1 MKTKYIVAAVLGAML
16 TLSSCVK
23 DLDALP
29 LNETDVTS
37 ETAYND
43 TVESYLTGLAKLY
56 NTMSSHEVSYVSVN
70 DAGASQITR
79 AFFVCQEA
87 TTDACKVAWKNDSWT
102 DTMNTNTWTDADND
116 AVFGVFFRSIQSISF
131 CNEFLRQTTDEALD
145 NRGVSS
151 SVKAKIQEFRAE
163 ARVIRAWYYW
173 MAMDVFGS
181 VPFATEKDKVGIEPP
196 MQASSDK
203 IYEYIVK
210 ELEDLASDSSAL
222 PAARSNYPRMDKGS
236 ALGLL
241 ARIYLNAETYKGEPE
256 WLKAKQTCERIF
268 SLGYDL
274 CGNYADLFRGDNGEN
289 PEALKEFLFA
299 IPFDNK
305 NQQSY
310 GGTTV
315 LTAGAIASTDTTLIE
330 ENGVKKSINGNS
342 AGWGGPRIDG
352 FYVERYFNVKN
363 ANFETGEYECED
375 NRGKMFWIKG
385 REGNGYMPTH
395 DEVYLFQYGW
405 TCLKFNDIPADPVK
419 AKSYQDI
426 NTFSNIDLP
435 VIRLGEIYLIYAE
448 ACVRLGQDVTLA
460 QNKMDDLAVRT
471 GVAPIVLPQSWSNEA
486 RDMFVA
492 ERARELMWESCRRT
506 DLIRYDLFCSSEYLW
521 PFKGGESRVG
531 TSFGEH
537 MKVFAIPSKQLEANP
552 NLHNP
557 DGYGKVAEDKTEDD
571 TEDKTEGDTEAN

>member
-87 TTDACKVAWKNDSWT
+87 TTDACKVAWGNDSWT
-102 DTMNTNTWTDADND
+102 RAMNTNTWTDADND

-131 CNEFLRQTTDEALD
+131 CNEFLRQTTDAKLD
-145 NRGVSS
+145 ARGCSS
-151 SVKAKIQEFRAE
+151 AVKAKVAEFRAE

-173 MAMDVFGS
+173 MAMDVFGA
-181 VPFATEKDKVGIEPP
+181 VPFATEKDAVGTDAPL
-196 MQASSDK
+196 QAPSNE
-203 IYEYIVK
+203 IYNYIVS

-222 PAARSNYPRMDKGS
+222 PAARSNYPRLDKGS

-256 WLKAKQTCERIF
+256 WLKAKQTCDRIF
-268 SLGYDL
+268 LMGYDL
-274 CGNYADLFRGDNGEN
+274 CENYADLFRGDNGEN
-289 PEALKEFLFA
+289 ADAYNEFLFA

-310 GGTTV
+310 GGTTL
-315 LTAGAIASTDTTLIE
+315 LTAGAIAATDIK
-330 ENGVKKSINGNS
+330 NDGSINGNT

-352 FYVERYFNVKN
+352 DYVERFFNVRN
-363 ANFETGEYECED
+363 ANFETGEYECDD

-385 REGNGYMPTH
+385 RLGEGKMPTNN
-395 DEVYLFQYGW
+395 EVYNFQYGW
-405 TCLKFNDIPADPVK
+405 TCLKFNDIPHDQTKDTFK
-419 AKSYQDI
+419 AIS
-426 NTFSNIDLP
+426 TFSNIDLP

-448 ACVRLGQDVTLA
+448 ACVRLGEGSSA
-460 QNKMDDLAVRT
+460 QGKMNDLALRT
-471 GVAPIVLPQSWSNEA
+471 GVPALELPQSWSDEA

-506 DLIRYDLFCSSEYLW
+506 DLIRYDLFCSKEYLW

-531 TSFGEH
+531 SDFPEYK
-537 MKVFAIPSKQLEANP
+537 KVFAIPSKQLEANP

-557 DGYGKVAEDKTEDD
+557 EGYSAAAEENK
-571 TEDKTEGDTEAN
+571 

>member
-43 TVESYLTGLAKLY
+43 TIESYLTGLAKLY
-56 NTMSSHEVSYVSVN
+56 NTMSSHEVSYVTVN

-87 TTDACKVAWKNDSWT
+87 TTDACKVAWGDDSWT
-102 DTMNTNTWTDADND
+102 RAMNTNTWTDADND

-131 CNEFLRQTTDEALD
+131 CNEFLRQTTDAKLD
-145 NRGVSS
+145 DRGVSS
-151 SVKAKIQEFRAE
+151 GVKAKIQEFRAE

-173 MAMDVFGS
+173 MAMDVFGA
-181 VPFATEKDKVGIEPP
+181 VPFVTEKDKVGIEAPK
-196 MQASSDK
+196 QADSK
-203 IYEYIVK
+203 TVYEYIVA
-210 ELEDLASDSSAL
+210 ELEEVAADDSAL
-222 PAARSNYPRMDKGS
+222 PAARANYPRVDKGS

-268 SLGYDL
+268 GLGYKL
-274 CGNYADLFRGDNGEN
+274 CDNYAALFRGDNGEN
-289 PEALKEFLFA
+289 PDAINEFLFA

-310 GGTTV
+310 GGTTL
-315 LTAGAIASTDTTLIE
+315 LTAGAIASTDTTVIE

-352 FYVERYFNVKN
+352 DYVERFFNVKN
-363 ANFETGEYECED
+363 ANFETGDYKCED
-375 NRGKMFWIKG
+375 NRGNEMFWIKDRPAEAAG
-385 REGNGYMPTH
+385 KIPSETELYN
-395 DEVYLFQYGW
+395 FQYGW
-405 TCLKFNDIPADPVK
+405 TCIKFNDTPADPVK
-419 AKSYQDI
+419 AKSYTDI

-448 ACVRLGQDVTLA
+448 ACLRLGDGTPAQKYIGELA
-460 QNKMDDLAVRT
+460 ERA
-471 GVAPIVLPQSWSNEA
+471 GVDYGFDKLTSWNTEA
-486 RDMFVA
+486 RDWFVA

-506 DLIRYDLFCSSEYLW
+506 DLIRYGLFCSDEYLW
-521 PFKGGESRVG
+521 PFKGGNSRVG
-531 TSFGEH
+531 SSIPEYK
-537 MKVFAIPSKQLEANP
+537 KVFAIPSKQLEANP

-557 DGYGKVAEDKTEDD
+557 EDYDKEAEEN
-571 TEDKTEGDTEAN
+571 TEAN

>member
-1 MKTKYIVAAVLGAML
+1 MKTKYIVAAVLCAML

-23 DLDALP
+23 DLEALP

-56 NTMSSHEVSYVSVN
+56 NTMSSHEVSYVTVN

-87 TTDACKVAWKNDSWT
+87 TTDACKVAWGNDSWT
-102 DTMNTNTWTDADND
+102 RAMNTNTWTDADND

-131 CNEFLRQTTDEALD
+131 CNEFLRQTADAKLD
-145 NRGVSS
+145 ARGVSGD
-151 SVKAKIQEFRAE
+151 VKAKIQEFRAE

-173 MAMDVFGS
+173 MAMDVFGA
-181 VPFATEKDKVGIEPP
+181 VPFATENDKVGIEAPK
-196 MQASSDK
+196 QASSDK

-210 ELEDLASDSSAL
+210 ELEDLASDSSVL
-222 PAARSNYPRMDKGS
+222 PAARTNYPRVDKGT

-241 ARIYLNAETYKGEPE
+241 ARIYLNAETYKGEAE
-256 WLKAKQTCERIF
+256 WLKAKQTCERIYG
-268 SLGYDL
+268 LGYTL
-274 CGNYADLFRGDNGEN
+274 CDNYAHLFRGDNGEN
-289 PEALKEFLFA
+289 PEAINEFLFA

-310 GGTTV
+310 GGTTI
-315 LTAGAIASTDTTLIE
+315 LTAGAIASTDITAE
-330 ENGVKKSINGNS
+330 GSINGNS

-352 FYVERYFNVKN
+352 DYVERFFNVQN
-363 ANFETGEYECED
+363 PNFETGEYECED
-375 NRGKMFWIKG
+375 NRGKMFYIKG
-385 REGNGYMPTH
+385 RLGEGKMPTN
-395 DEVYLFQYGW
+395 DEVYNFQYGW
-405 TCLKFNDIPADPVK
+405 TCLKFNDVPADPVK
-419 AKSYQDI
+419 ASKYTDI

-435 VIRLGEIYLIYAE
+435 VIRLGEIHLIYAE
-448 ACVRLGQDVTLA
+448 ACVRLGEGSTA
-460 QNKMDDLAVRT
+460 QSKMDELAVRT
-471 GVAPIVLPQSWSNEA
+471 GVEAIELPQSWSNEA

-506 DLIRYDLFCSSEYLW
+506 DLIRYDLFCSSEYIW

-531 TSFGEH
+531 SAFPEY
-537 MKVFAIPSKQLEANP
+537 KKLFAIPSKQLEANP

-557 DGYGKVAEDKTEDD
+557 KGYGENTE
-571 TEDKTEGDTEAN
+571 ENTEAN

>member
-23 DLDALP
+23 DLEALL

-56 NTMSSHEVSYVSVN
+56 NTMSSHEVSYVTVN

-87 TTDACKVAWKNDSWT
+87 TTDACKVAWGNDSWT
-102 DTMNTNTWTDADND
+102 RAMNTNTWTDADND

-131 CNEFLRQTTDEALD
+131 CNEFLRQTTDEKLD
-145 NRGVSS
+145 ARGVPSD
-151 SVKAKIQEFRAE
+151 VKAKVQEFRAE

-173 MAMDVFGS
+173 MAMDVFGA
-181 VPFATEKDKVGIEPP
+181 VPFATEKDKVGIEAPK
-196 MQASSDK
+196 QASSDK
-203 IYEYIVK
+203 IYEYIVE

-222 PAARSNYPRMDKGS
+222 PAARTNYPRVDKGT

-241 ARIYLNAETYKGEPE
+241 ARIYLNAETYKGEAE
-256 WLKAKQTCERIF
+256 WLKAKQTCERIYG
-268 SLGYDL
+268 LGYTL
-274 CGNYADLFRGDNGEN
+274 CDNYAHLFRGDNGEN
-289 PEALKEFLFA
+289 PEAINEFLFA

-310 GGTTV
+310 GGTAV
-315 LTAGAIASTDTTLIE
+315 LTAGAIATTDITAE
-330 ENGVKKSINGNS
+330 GSVNGNS

-352 FYVERYFNVKN
+352 DYVERFFNVKN

-375 NRGKMFWIKG
+375 NRGKMFLIKG
-385 REGNGYMPTH
+385 RLGEGKMPTN
-395 DEVYLFQYGW
+395 DEVYNFQYGW
-405 TCLKFNDIPADPVK
+405 SCIKFNDIPADPVK
-419 AKSYQDI
+419 ASKYTDI

-435 VIRLGEIYLIYAE
+435 VIRLGEIHLIYAE
-448 ACVRLGQDVTLA
+448 ACVRLGEGSTA
-460 QNKMDDLAVRT
+460 QSKMNELAVRT
-471 GVAPIVLPQSWSNEA
+471 GVEAIELPQSWSNEA

-506 DLIRYDLFCSSEYLW
+506 DLIRYDLFCSAEYIW

-531 TSFGEH
+531 SAFPEY
-537 MKVFAIPSKQLEANP
+537 KKLFAIPSKQLEANP

-557 DGYGKVAEDKTEDD
+557 EGYGKGTE
-571 TEDKTEGDTEAN
+571 ENTEAN

>member
-87 TTDACKVAWKNDSWT
+87 TTDACKVAWGNDSWT
-102 DTMNTNTWTDADND
+102 PTMNTNTWTDADND

-131 CNEFLRQTTDEALD
+131 CNEFLRQTTDAKLAD
-145 NRGVSS
+145 RGVSS
-151 SVKAKIQEFRAE
+151 DVKAKIQEFRAE

-173 MAMDVFGS
+173 IAMDVFGA
-181 VPFATEKDKVGIEPP
+181 VPFATEKDAVGTEAPL
-196 MQASSDK
+196 QAPSDE
-203 IYEYIVK
+203 IYAYIVS
-210 ELEDLASDSSAL
+210 ELEELTSDSSAL

-268 SLGYDL
+268 GLGYTL
-274 CGNYADLFRGDNGEN
+274 CSNYADMFRGDNGEN
-289 PEALKEFLFA
+289 DDVYNEFLFT

-305 NQQSY
+305 QQQSY
-310 GGTTV
+310 GGTTL
-315 LTAGAIASTDTTLIE
+315 LTAGAIAATDVT
-330 ENGVKKSINGNS
+330 NDGPINGNK

-352 FYVERYFNVKN
+352 DYVERFFNVRN
-363 ANFETGEYECED
+363 ANFETGEYECDD

-385 REGNGYMPTH
+385 RLGEGKMPTN
-395 DEVYLFQYGW
+395 DEVYNFQYGW
-405 TCLKFNDIPADPVK
+405 TCLKFNDIPRDQTKDTFTPI
-419 AKSYQDI
+419 D
-426 NTFSNIDLP
+426 TFSSIDLP

-448 ACVRLGQDVTLA
+448 ACLRLGDGTPAQEYIGELA
-460 QNKMDDLAVRT
+460 KRAGVDYEFNKLT
-471 GVAPIVLPQSWSNEA
+471 SWNTEA
-486 RDMFVA
+486 RDWFVA

-506 DLIRYDLFCSSEYLW
+506 DLIRYGLFCSKEYLW

-531 TSFGEH
+531 SDFPEYK
-537 MKVFAIPSKQLEANP
+537 KVFAIPSKQLEANP

-557 DGYGKVAEDKTEDD
+557 EGYSAAAEENK
-571 TEDKTEGDTEAN
+571 

>member
-1 MKTKYIVAAVLGAML
+1 MKTKYIVAAVLGTML

-87 TTDACKVAWKNDSWT
+87 TTDACKVAWGNDSWT
-102 DTMNTNTWTDADND
+102 PTMNTNTWTDADND

-131 CNEFLRQTTDEALD
+131 CNEFLRQTTDAKLAD
-145 NRGVSS
+145 RGVSS
-151 SVKAKIQEFRAE
+151 DVKAKIQEFRAE

-173 MAMDVFGS
+173 IAMDVFGA
-181 VPFATEKDKVGIEPP
+181 VPFATEKDAVGTEAPL
-196 MQASSDK
+196 QAPSEE
-203 IYEYIVK
+203 IYAYIVS
-210 ELEDLASDSSAL
+210 ELEELTSDSSAL

-268 SLGYDL
+268 GLGYTL
-274 CGNYADLFRGDNGEN
+274 CSNYADMFRGDNGEN
-289 PEALKEFLFA
+289 EDAYNEFLFT

-305 NQQSY
+305 QQQSY

-315 LTAGAIASTDTTLIE
+315 LTAGAIAATDVT
-330 ENGVKKSINGNS
+330 NDGSINGNT

-352 FYVERYFNVKN
+352 DYVERFFNVRN
-363 ANFETGEYECED
+363 ANFETGEYECDD

-385 REGNGYMPTH
+385 RLGEGKMPTNK
-395 DEVYLFQYGW
+395 EVYNFQYGW
-405 TCLKFNDIPADPVK
+405 TCLKFNDIPHNQTKDTFTP
-419 AKSYQDI
+419 I
-426 NTFSNIDLP
+426 NTFSSIDLP

-448 ACVRLGQDVTLA
+448 ACLRLGDGTPAQEYIGELA
-460 QNKMDDLAVRT
+460 KRAGVDYEFNKLT
-471 GVAPIVLPQSWSNEA
+471 SWNTEA
-486 RDMFVA
+486 RDWFVA

-506 DLIRYDLFCSSEYLW
+506 DLIRYGLFCSKEYLW

-531 TSFGEH
+531 SDFPEYK
-537 MKVFAIPSKQLEANP
+537 KVFAIPSKQLEANP

-557 DGYGKVAEDKTEDD
+557 EGYSAAAEENK
-571 TEDKTEGDTEAN
+571 

>member
-23 DLDALP
+23 DLEALP

-70 DAGASQITR
+70 DAGASHITR

-196 MQASSDK
+196 MQADSK
-203 IYEYIVK
+203 TIYEYIVD
-210 ELEDLASDSSAL
+210 ELEAVASNDSAL

-268 SLGYDL
+268 SLGYGL
-274 CGNYADLFRGDNGEN
+274 CSNYADLFRGDNGEN
-289 PEALKEFLFA
+289 YNAYNEFLFA

-315 LTAGAIASTDTTLIE
+315 LTAGAIAETDIKAE
-330 ENGVKKSINGNS
+330 GNINGNT
-342 AGWGGPRIDG
+342 AGWAGLRVDG
-352 FYVERYFNVKN
+352 EYVEKYFDVKN
-363 ANFETGEYECED
+363 ADFETGDYECVD
-375 NRGKMFWIKG
+375 NRGKMFYIKG
-385 REGNGYMPTH
+385 RLGNGKPQNRSQLYN
-395 DEVYLFQYGW
+395 FQYGW
-405 TCLKFNDIPADPVK
+405 SCFKFNDIPHNQTKDSFAGV
-419 AKSYQDI
+419 S
-426 NTFSNIDLP
+426 TFSSIDLP
-435 VIRLGEIYLIYAE
+435 VIRLGEINLIYAE
-448 ACVRLGQDVTLA
+448 ACLRLGDGTPA
-460 QNKMDDLAVRT
+460 QQYMADLAERA
-471 GVAPIVLPQSWSNEA
+471 GVDYGFDKLTSWNSEA
-486 RDMFVA
+486 RDWFVA

-506 DLIRYDLFCSSEYLW
+506 DLIRYNLFCTADFPW
-521 PFKGGESRVG
+521 PFKGNKDGNRSSQG
-531 TSFGEH
+531 FKEH
-537 MKVFAIPSKQLEANP
+537 MKVFAIPSKQLDANP

-557 DGYGKVAEDKTEDD
+557 DGYVKVDEE
-571 TEDKTEGDTEAN
+571 DTEAN

>member
-87 TTDACKVAWKNDSWT
+87 TTDACKVAWGNDSWT
-102 DTMNTNTWTDADND
+102 RAMNTNTWTDADND

-131 CNEFLRQTTDEALD
+131 CNEFLRQTTDAKLD
-145 NRGVSS
+145 ARGCSS
-151 SVKAKIQEFRAE
+151 TVKAKVAEFRAE

-173 MAMDVFGS
+173 MAMDVFGA
-181 VPFATEKDKVGIEPP
+181 VPFATEKDAVGTEAPL
-196 MQASSDK
+196 QAPSEE
-203 IYEYIVK
+203 IYAYIVS
-210 ELEDLASDSSAL
+210 ELEELTSDSSTL
-222 PAARSNYPRMDKGS
+222 PAARNNYPRMDKGS

-268 SLGYDL
+268 GLGYTL
-274 CGNYADLFRGDNGEN
+274 CSNYADMFRGDNGEN
-289 PEALKEFLFA
+289 NDVYNEFLFT
-299 IPFDNK
+299 IPFDNMQ
-305 NQQSY
+305 QQSY
-310 GGTTV
+310 GGTTL
-315 LTAGAIASTDTTLIE
+315 LTAGAIAATDIE
-330 ENGVKKSINGNS
+330 NDGSINGNT

-352 FYVERYFNVKN
+352 DYVERFFNVRN
-363 ANFETGEYECED
+363 ANFETGEYECDD

-385 REGNGYMPTH
+385 RLGEGKMPTN
-395 DEVYLFQYGW
+395 DEVYNFQYGW
-405 TCLKFNDIPADPVK
+405 TCLKFNDIPRDKTKDTFTAI
-419 AKSYQDI
+419 S
-426 NTFSNIDLP
+426 TFSNIDLP

-448 ACVRLGQDVTLA
+448 ACLRLGDGTPAQGYIGELA
-460 QNKMDDLAVRT
+460 KRAGVDYEFNKLT
-471 GVAPIVLPQSWSNEA
+471 SWNTEA
-486 RDMFVA
+486 RDWFVA

-506 DLIRYDLFCSSEYLW
+506 DLIRYGLFCSKEYIW

-531 TSFGEH
+531 SSFPEYK
-537 MKVFAIPSKQLEANP
+537 KVFAIPSKQLEANP

-557 DGYGKVAEDKTEDD
+557 EGYSAAAEENK
-571 TEDKTEGDTEAN
+571 

>member
-1 MKTKYIVAAVLGAML
+1 MKTKYIVAAILGVML

-43 TVESYLTGLAKLY
+43 TVESYLRGLAKLY

-70 DAGASQITR
+70 DAGASQICR

-87 TTDACKVAWKNDSWT
+87 TTDACKVAWGNDSWT
-102 DTMNTNTWTDADND
+102 RAMNNNTWTDADND

-131 CNEFLRQTTDEALD
+131 CNEFLRQTTDAKLD
-145 NRGVSS
+145 ARGVPS
-151 SVKAKIQEFRAE
+151 SVKAKVQEFRAE

-173 MAMDVFGS
+173 MAMDTFGA
-181 VPFATEKDKVGIEPP
+181 VPFATEKDAVGTDAPL
-196 MQASSDK
+196 QAPSEE
-203 IYEYIVK
+203 IYEYLVS
-210 ELEDLASDSSAL
+210 ELEELASDDSAL
-222 PAARSNYPRMDKGS
+222 PAAQSNYPRMDKGS

-268 SLGYDL
+268 GLGYELYPD
-274 CGNYADLFRGDNGEN
+274 YADMFRGDNGEN
-289 PEALKEFLFA
+289 SEAIKEFLFA

-310 GGTTV
+310 GGTTF
-315 LTAGAIASTDTTLIE
+315 LTAGAIAATDVE
-330 ENGVKKSINGNS
+330 SFGSINGNT

-352 FYVERYFNVKN
+352 DYVERFFNVKN
-363 ANFETGEYECED
+363 ANFETGVYECD
-375 NRGKMFWIKG
+375 DKRGKMFFIEG
-385 REGNGYMPTH
+385 RLGEGKMPTIN
-395 DEVYLFQYGW
+395 EVYNFQYGW
-405 TCLKFNDIPADPVK
+405 TCLKFNDIPRDKDKDSFTA
-419 AKSYQDI
+419 I

-448 ACVRLGQDVTLA
+448 ACLRLGDGTPAQQYMKKLA
-460 QNKMDDLAVRT
+460 DRAGVDYGFDKLSSWDDKET
-471 GVAPIVLPQSWSNEA
+471 
-486 RDMFVA
+486 RDWFVA

-506 DLIRYDLFCSSEYLW
+506 DLIRYNLFCSDEYLW
-521 PFKGGESRVG
+521 PFKGGDTRVG
-531 TSFGEH
+531 QKFDEH

-557 DGYGKVAEDKTEDD
+557 EGYDTKKEDD
-571 TEDKTEGDTEAN
+571 STEAN

>member
-43 TVESYLTGLAKLY
+43 TVQSYLTGLAKLY
-56 NTMSSHEVSYVSVN
+56 NTMSSHEVSYVTVN

-87 TTDACKVAWKNDSWT
+87 TTDACKVAWGNDSWT
-102 DTMNTNTWTDADND
+102 RAMNTNTWTDADND

-131 CNEFLRQTTDEALD
+131 CNEFLRQTTDEKLD
-145 NRGVSS
+145 ARGVPSD
-151 SVKAKIQEFRAE
+151 VKAKVQEFRAE

-173 MAMDVFGS
+173 MAMDVFGA
-181 VPFATEKDKVGIEPP
+181 VPFATEKDKVGIEAPK
-196 MQASSDK
+196 QASSDK
-203 IYEYIVK
+203 IYEYIVE

-222 PAARSNYPRMDKGS
+222 PAARTNYPRVDKGT

-241 ARIYLNAETYKGEPE
+241 ARIYLNAETYKGEAE
-256 WLKAKQTCERIF
+256 WLKAKQTCERIYG
-268 SLGYDL
+268 LGYTL
-274 CGNYADLFRGDNGEN
+274 CDNYAHLFRGDNGEN
-289 PEALKEFLFA
+289 PEAINEFLFA

-315 LTAGAIASTDTTLIE
+315 LTAGAIATTDITAE
-330 ENGVKKSINGNS
+330 GSVNGNS

-352 FYVERYFNVKN
+352 DYVERFFNVRN
-363 ANFETGEYECED
+363 ANFETGEYECDD
-375 NRGKMFWIKG
+375 NRGKMFLIKG
-385 REGNGYMPTH
+385 RLGEGKMPTN
-395 DEVYLFQYGW
+395 DEVYNFQYGW
-405 TCLKFNDIPADPVK
+405 SCIKFNDIPADPVK
-419 AKSYQDI
+419 ASKYTDI

-435 VIRLGEIYLIYAE
+435 VIRLGEIHLIYAE
-448 ACVRLGQDVTLA
+448 ACVRLGQDVALA
-460 QNKMDDLAVRT
+460 QAKMDELAART
-471 GVAPIVLPQSWSNEA
+471 GVAALELPQSWSNEA

-506 DLIRYDLFCSSEYLW
+506 DLIRYDLFCSAEYIW

-531 TSFGEH
+531 SAFPEY
-537 MKVFAIPSKQLEANP
+537 KKLFAIPSKQLEANP

-557 DGYGKVAEDKTEDD
+557 EGYGKGTE
-571 TEDKTEGDTEAN
+571 ENTEAN

>member
-87 TTDACKVAWKNDSWT
+87 TTDACKVAWGNDSWT
-102 DTMNTNTWTDADND
+102 RAMNTNTWTDADND

-131 CNEFLRQTTDEALD
+131 CNEFLRQTTDAKLD
-145 NRGVSS
+145 ARGCSS
-151 SVKAKIQEFRAE
+151 TVKAKVAEFRAE

-173 MAMDVFGS
+173 MAMDVFGA
-181 VPFATEKDKVGIEPP
+181 VPFATEKDAVGTEAPL
-196 MQASSDK
+196 QAPSEE
-203 IYEYIVK
+203 IYAYIVS
-210 ELEDLASDSSAL
+210 ELEELTSDSSTL
-222 PAARSNYPRMDKGS
+222 PAARNNYPRMDKGS

-268 SLGYDL
+268 GLGYTL
-274 CGNYADLFRGDNGEN
+274 CSNYADMFRGDNGEN
-289 PEALKEFLFA
+289 DDVYNEFLFT
-299 IPFDNK
+299 IPFDNMQ
-305 NQQSY
+305 QQSY
-310 GGTTV
+310 GGTTL
-315 LTAGAIASTDTTLIE
+315 LTAGAIAATDIE
-330 ENGVKKSINGNS
+330 NDGSINGNT

-352 FYVERYFNVKN
+352 DYVERFFNVRY
-363 ANFETGEYECED
+363 ANFETGEYECDD

-385 REGNGYMPTH
+385 RLGEGKMPTN
-395 DEVYLFQYGW
+395 DEVYNFQYGW
-405 TCLKFNDIPADPVK
+405 TCLKFNDIPRDKTKDTFTAI
-419 AKSYQDI
+419 S
-426 NTFSNIDLP
+426 TFSNIDLP

-448 ACVRLGQDVTLA
+448 ACLRLGDGTPAQGYIGELA
-460 QNKMDDLAVRT
+460 KRAGVDYEFNKLT
-471 GVAPIVLPQSWSNEA
+471 SWNTEA
-486 RDMFVA
+486 RDWFVA

-506 DLIRYDLFCSSEYLW
+506 DLIRYGLFCSKEYIW

-531 TSFGEH
+531 SSFPEYK
-537 MKVFAIPSKQLEANP
+537 KVFAIPSKQLEANP

-557 DGYGKVAEDKTEDD
+557 EGYSAAAEENK
-571 TEDKTEGDTEAN
+571 

>member
-56 NTMSSHEVSYVSVN
+56 NTMSSHKVSYVTVS
-70 DAGASQITR
+70 DEGASQIAR

-87 TTDACKVAWKNDSWT
+87 TTDACKVAWGNDAWT
-102 DTMNTNTWTDADND
+102 RAMNNNTWTDADND

-131 CNEFLRQTTDEALD
+131 CNEFLRQTADDKLD
-145 NRGVSS
+145 ARGVPSD
-151 SVKAKIQEFRAE
+151 VKAKIQKFRAE

-173 MAMDVFGS
+173 MAMDVFGA
-181 VPFATEKDKVGIEPP
+181 VPFATEKDQVGIEAPK
-196 MQASSDK
+196 QADSK
-203 IYEYIVK
+203 TIYEYIVS
-210 ELEDLASDSSAL
+210 ELEEVTSDSSAL

-241 ARIYLNAETYKGEPE
+241 ARVYLNAETYKGEPE
-256 WLKAKQTCERIF
+256 WLKAKQTCERIYG
-268 SLGYDL
+268 LGYKL
-274 CGNYADLFRGDNGEN
+274 CDNYAALFRGDNGEN
-289 PEALKEFLFA
+289 PEAINEFLFA

-310 GGTTV
+310 GGTTF

-363 ANFETGEYECED
+363 ANFETGEYECDD

-385 REGNGYMPTH
+385 RSGNGYMPTIT
-395 DEVYLFQYGW
+395 EVYLFEYGW
-405 TCLKFNDIPADPVK
+405 TCLKFNDVPADPVNAK
-419 AKSYQDI
+419 AYQDI

-435 VIRLGEIYLIYAE
+435 VVRLGEIHLIYAE
-448 ACVRLGQDVTLA
+448 ACVRLGEGSTA
-460 QNKMDDLAVRT
+460 QPKMDELAVRT
-471 GVAPIVLPQSWSNEA
+471 GVEALTLPQSWSNEA

-506 DLIRYDLFCSSEYLW
+506 DLIRYGLFCSAEYLW
-521 PFKGGESRVG
+521 PFKGGDSRVG
-531 TSFGEH
+531 SSFPEY
-537 MKVFAIPSKQLEANP
+537 KKLFAIPSKQLEANP

-557 DGYGKVAEDKTEDD
+557 EGYGKSNEETK
-571 TEDKTEGDTEAN
+571 

>member
-23 DLDALP
+23 DLEALP

-37 ETAYND
+37 ETAYDD

-56 NTMSSHEVSYVSVN
+56 NTMSSHEVSYVTVN

-87 TTDACKVAWKNDSWT
+87 TTDACKVAWGNDSWT
-102 DTMNTNTWTDADND
+102 RAMNTNTWTDADND

-131 CNEFLRQTTDEALD
+131 CNEFLRQTTDEKLD
-145 NRGVSS
+145 ARGVPSD
-151 SVKAKIQEFRAE
+151 VKTKIQEFRAE

-173 MAMDVFGS
+173 MAMDVFGA
-181 VPFATEKDKVGIEPP
+181 VPFATEKDKVGIEAPK
-196 MQASSDK
+196 QASSDK
-203 IYEYIVK
+203 IYEYIVE
-210 ELEDLASDSSAL
+210 ELEDLVSDSSAL
-222 PAARSNYPRMDKGS
+222 PAARTNYPRVDKGT

-241 ARIYLNAETYKGEPE
+241 ARIYLNAETYKGEAE
-256 WLKAKQTCERIF
+256 WLKAKQTCERIYG
-268 SLGYDL
+268 LGYTL
-274 CGNYADLFRGDNGEN
+274 CDNYAHLFRGDNGEN
-289 PEALKEFLFA
+289 PKAINEFLFA

-315 LTAGAIASTDTTLIE
+315 LTAGAIASTDITAE
-330 ENGVKKSINGNS
+330 GSINGNS

-352 FYVERYFNVKN
+352 DYVERFFNVKN
-363 ANFETGEYECED
+363 ANFETGEYECDD
-375 NRGKMFWIKG
+375 NRGKMFYIKG
-385 REGNGYMPTH
+385 RLGEGKMPTN
-395 DEVYLFQYGW
+395 DEVYNFQYGW
-405 TCLKFNDIPADPVK
+405 TCLKFNDVPADPVK
-419 AKSYQDI
+419 AAKFTDI

-435 VIRLGEIYLIYAE
+435 VIRLGEIHLIYAE
-448 ACVRLGQDVTLA
+448 ACVRLGEGSTA
-460 QNKMDDLAVRT
+460 QPKMDDLAVRT
-471 GVAPIVLPQSWSNEA
+471 GVAALELPQSWDDQV

-506 DLIRYDLFCSSEYLW
+506 DLIRYNLFCSAEYIW

-531 TSFGEH
+531 SAFPEY
-537 MKVFAIPSKQLEANP
+537 KKLFAIPSKQLEANP

-557 DGYGKVAEDKTEDD
+557 EGYGKGTE
-571 TEDKTEGDTEAN
+571 ENTEAN

>member
-56 NTMSSHEVSYVSVN
+56 NTMSSHEVSYVTVS
-70 DAGASQITR
+70 DAGASQIAR

-87 TTDACKVAWKNDSWT
+87 TTDACKVAWGNDPWT
-102 DTMNTNTWTDADND
+102 RAMNNNTWTDADND

-131 CNEFLRQTTDEALD
+131 CNEFLRQTTDAKLD
-145 NRGVSS
+145 ARGVPSD
-151 SVKAKIQEFRAE
+151 VKAKIQEFRAE

-181 VPFATEKDKVGIEPP
+181 VPFATEKDQVGIEAPK
-196 MQASSDK
+196 QADSK
-203 IYEYIVK
+203 TIYEYIVS
-210 ELEDLASDSSAL
+210 ELEEVTSDSSAL

-241 ARIYLNAETYKGEPE
+241 ARVYLNAETYKGEPE
-256 WLKAKQTCERIF
+256 WLKAKQTCERIYG
-268 SLGYDL
+268 LGYTL
-274 CGNYADLFRGDNGEN
+274 CDNYAHLFRGDNGEN
-289 PEALKEFLFA
+289 PEAINEFLFA

-310 GGTTV
+310 GGTTF
-315 LTAGAIASTDTTLIE
+315 LTAGAIASTDTTIIE

-363 ANFETGEYECED
+363 ANFETGEYECDD
-375 NRGKMFWIKG
+375 NRGKMFWIKDRSG
-385 REGNGYMPTH
+385 EGYMTTIE
-395 DEVYLFQYGW
+395 EVYLFQYGW
-405 TCLKFNDIPADPVK
+405 TCLKFNDVPADPVK
-419 AKSYQDI
+419 ASKYTDI

-435 VIRLGEIYLIYAE
+435 VIRLGEIHLIYAE
-448 ACVRLGQDVTLA
+448 ACVRLGEGSTA
-460 QNKMDDLAVRT
+460 QSKMDELAVRT
-471 GVAPIVLPQSWSNEA
+471 GVEALTLPQSWSNEA

-506 DLIRYDLFCSSEYLW
+506 DLIRYGLFCSAEYLW
-521 PFKGGESRVG
+521 PFKGGNSRVG
-531 TSFGEH
+531 SAFPEY
-537 MKVFAIPSKQLEANP
+537 KKLFAIPSKQLEANP

-557 DGYGKVAEDKTEDD
+557 EGYGKSEEETK
-571 TEDKTEGDTEAN
+571 

>member
-56 NTMSSHEVSYVSVN
+56 NTMSSHKVSYVTVS
-70 DAGASQITR
+70 DEGASQIAR

-87 TTDACKVAWKNDSWT
+87 TTDACKVAWGNDAWT
-102 DTMNTNTWTDADND
+102 RAMNNNTWTDADND

-131 CNEFLRQTTDEALD
+131 CNEFLRQTADDKLD
-145 NRGVSS
+145 ARGVPSD
-151 SVKAKIQEFRAE
+151 VKARIQEFRAE

-173 MAMDVFGS
+173 MAMDVFGA
-181 VPFATEKDKVGIEPP
+181 VPFATEKDQVGIEAPK
-196 MQASSDK
+196 QADSK
-203 IYEYIVK
+203 TIYEYIVA
-210 ELEDLASDSSAL
+210 ELEEVTSDSSAL

-241 ARIYLNAETYKGEPE
+241 ARVYLNAETYKGEPE
-256 WLKAKQTCERIF
+256 WLKAKQTCERIYG
-268 SLGYDL
+268 LGYKL
-274 CGNYADLFRGDNGEN
+274 CDNYAALFRGDNGEN
-289 PEALKEFLFA
+289 PDAINEFLFA
-299 IPFDNK
+299 IPFDTK

-310 GGTTV
+310 GGTTF

-352 FYVERYFNVKN
+352 FYVERYFNVRN
-363 ANFETGEYECED
+363 ANFETGEYECDD
-375 NRGKMFWIKG
+375 NRGKMFWIKD
-385 REGNGYMPTH
+385 RSGNGYMPTI

-405 TCLKFNDIPADPVK
+405 TCLKFNDVPADPVK
-419 AKSYQDI
+419 AKSYQDVS
-426 NTFSNIDLP
+426 TFSNIDLP
-435 VIRLGEIYLIYAE
+435 VVRLGEIHLIYAE
-448 ACVRLGQDVTLA
+448 ACVRLGEGSTA
-460 QNKMDDLAVRT
+460 QSKMDELAVRT
-471 GVAPIVLPQSWSNEA
+471 GVEALTLPESWSIEA

-506 DLIRYDLFCSSEYLW
+506 DLIRYGLFCSAEYLW
-521 PFKGGESRVG
+521 PFKGGDSRVG
-531 TSFGEH
+531 SSFPEY
-537 MKVFAIPSKQLEANP
+537 KKLFAIPSKQLEANP

-557 DGYGKVAEDKTEDD
+557 EGYGKSDEETK
-571 TEDKTEGDTEAN
+571 